1 MCRDVDVG
9 REPGRRNAAVG
20 LAQLAHFD
28 QAQNKRKALWR
39 TYADALAGID
49 GATLIDVD
57 VDRSVPHLC
66 VVLVAARDRDHVF
79 RALRRQGV
87 GVGAHYPPNHL
98 QPAFAAWRRDLPVPE
113 AAGAELLTL
122 PFHQHVTDAEA
133 RRVVSALDTA
143 LGQARAAR

>member
-1 MCRDVDVG
+1 MSSL
-9 REPGRRNAAVG
+9 NAAVG

-49 GATLIDVD
+49 GVTLIDVD

-98 QPAFAAWRRDLPVPE
+98 QPASRPG
-113 AAGAELLTL
+113 AGTY
-122 PFHQHVTDAEA
+122 PSPRPQV
-133 RRVVSALDTA
+133 RSS
-143 LGQARAAR
+143 